1 MMITH
6 SQSITLSN
14 EKFKCKYSALR
25 ILQNV
30 FVDNVKVTHNLKKQ
44 LKDNSQ
50 NTILQPK
57 QGITAGCVTTT
68 LESRNLREFQD

>member
-1 MMITH
+1 MH
-6 SQSITLSN
+6 
-14 EKFKCKYSALR
+14 
-25 ILQNV
+25 ILQKV

-57 QGITAGCVTTT
+57 QGIIAGCVTTT